1 MKTDI
6 NRVTDLELK
15 ILQIIWQNKHASVAD
30 IIENW
35 PETKKPGYTTI
46 LKTLQ
51 KMEKKEI
58 VGHRREGKKYLYYS
72 HLTMNQVSKHRL
84 DTIIQRIFI
93 GNKISF
99 ANFFL
104 DNSEL
109 DQGELEEIRRL
120 LEEKIKD
127 R

>member
-1 MKTDI
+1 MKVDI

-15 ILQIIWQNKHASVAD
+15 ILQIIWQNKRASVAD
-30 IIENW
+30 IIESW

-58 VGHRREGKKYLYYS
+58 VGHCSKGKKYIYYS
-72 HLTMNQVSKHRL
+72 HLTRNQVSKNRL
-84 DTIIQRIFI
+84 DTIIQRIFT

-120 LEEKIKD
+120 LEKKI
-127 R
+127 REQ